1 VKRATP
7 PGPGRTSS
15 PVTLTRESGGHPMG
29 ADRPGAD
36 ADVMSAYITSVGA
49 FLPGEPIGNDELE
62 IYLGTIPGGS
72 DRLRR
77 RMLEANGIEKRH
89 YAIDRNGDTLML
101 NEELAERAVLDALQ
115 GRGMSSRD
123 IGMLATGSTQGD
135 LPVPGFAS
143 MVHGRLGGGPMEILS
158 AGGVCCSGV
167 AALRAAEA
175 AVRLDRHRVAVAV
188 GSELVS
194 RTLRADRFS
203 SGQNPGFD
211 AEFLRWML
219 SDGAGAAVVEPEPRP
234 DGLSLRI
241 DWSHLV
247 SHAHRF
253 PVCMYAGAASPEAIG
268 PGSTWQDQPTPAEAD
283 GNGMLNL
290 RQDTSILNNI
300 VALGVEEYV
309 GLVREGRIAPAEIDH
324 LLVHYSS
331 EYFRS
336 DIVRLM
342 SEAGLMIPEDR
353 WFTNLRTKGNTGAA
367 SIFIM
372 LEEAFNGGRFS
383 PGDRILLMV
392 PESGRFSVSFVHL
405 TCVEG
410 RQAGASTSIPVET
423 PAPVRTENA
432 SEWLL
437 QELALVWAEFET
449 KLSAVPIVKRIE
461 TRQASIEDYRA
472 LLHNL
477 RQQVMEGARWIT
489 RAASNL
495 TVAHTDLRAE
505 FIEHAAEE
513 QRDFRMLEDDY
524 VAVGGRR
531 EDIESGEKNVGS
543 EALSA
548 YMFNQANRENPF
560 DLLGAMYIIEGLGA
574 NKATH
579 WVDLIREQLDLDPG
593 QVRFITYH
601 GGADEE
607 HTEKMFQILRSD
619 LITPEIARSIVHT
632 ARVVGRLYALQLEEV
647 DHV

>member
-1 VKRATP
+1 
-7 PGPGRTSS
+7 
-15 PVTLTRESGGHPMG
+15 
-29 ADRPGAD
+29 
-36 ADVMSAYITSVGA
+36 
-49 FLPGEPIGNDELE
+49 
-62 IYLGTIPGGS
+62 
-72 DRLRR
+72 
-77 RMLEANGIEKRH
+77 
-89 YAIDRNGDTLML
+89 ML
-101 NEELAERAVLDALQ
+101 NEELAERAVLAALAS
-115 GRGMSSRD
+115 RGLTAAD
-123 IGMLATGSTQGD
+123 VGMLATGTTQGD

-158 AGGVCCSGV
+158 AGGVCCSGA

-175 AVRLDRHRVAVAV
+175 AIRLDRHRVAVAV

-194 RTLRADRFS
+194 RALRADRFS
-203 SGQNPGFD
+203 QETSPGPD

-219 SDGAGAAVVEPEPRP
+219 SDGAGAVVVEPEPRP

-253 PVCMYAGAASPEAIG
+253 PVCMYAGAASNETIG
-268 PGSTWQDQPTPAEAD
+268 PGATWQDRPTPAEAHD
-283 GNGMLNL
+283 SGMLNL

-300 VALGVEEYV
+300 VALGVEEYI
-309 GLVREGRIAPAEIDH
+309 GLVREGRIVPGEIDH

-342 SEAGLMIPEDR
+342 GEAGLMIPEER

-383 PGDRILLMV
+383 VGDRVLLMI

-405 TCVEG
+405 SCVDG
-410 RQAGASTSIPVET
+410 SSAS
-423 PAPVRTENA
+423 RTEFTAAASADPGPVTARAGEASA

-437 QELALVWAEFET
+437 EELALVWAGFET
-449 KLSAVPIVKRIE
+449 RLSTVPIVKRIE
-461 TRQASIEDYRA
+461 TGTATIEDYRS
-472 LLHNL
+472 LLYNL

-489 RAASNL
+489 RASSHL
-495 TVAHTDLRAE
+495 TVEHTELRAE

-513 QRDFRMLEDDY
+513 QRDFRMLEEDY
-524 VAVGGRR
+524 VAVGGRLQ
-531 EDIESGEKNVGS
+531 EIQSGEKNVGS

-548 YMFNQANRENPF
+548 FMFNQANRENPL

-574 NKATH
+574 NKASR
-579 WVDLIREQLDLDPG
+579 WVGQLREQLALEPG
-593 QVRFITYH
+593 QVRFMAYH

-619 LITPEIARSIVHT
+619 LITPEIAASIVHT
-632 ARVVGRLYALQLEEV
+632 AKVVARLYALQLEEI

>member
-1 VKRATP
+1 
-7 PGPGRTSS
+7 
-15 PVTLTRESGGHPMG
+15 
-29 ADRPGAD
+29 
-36 ADVMSAYITSVGA
+36 MSAYITSVGSY
-49 FLPGEPIGNDELE
+49 LPGEPIGNDEIE
-62 IYLGTIPGGS
+62 SYLGGSIGS

-89 YAIDRNGDTLML
+89 YAIDRQGQTLML
-101 NEELAERAVLDALQ
+101 NEELATAAITAALQ
-115 GRGMSSRD
+115 DRGMTPKD
-123 IGMLATGSTQGD
+123 IGMLATGTTQGD

-143 MVHGRLGGGPMEILS
+143 MVHGRLGGGPMEVLS
-158 AGGVCCSGV
+158 AGGVCCSGI

-175 AVRLDRHRVAVAV
+175 TVALGRHQVAVAV

-194 RTLRADRFS
+194 RTLRASRF
-203 SGQNPGFD
+203 PDVEAPAFD
-211 AEFLRWML
+211 AQFLRFML
-219 SDGAGAAVVEPEPRP
+219 SDGAGAVIIEDQPRP

-253 PVCMYAGAASPEAIG
+253 PVCMYAGSATPDTVEAG
-268 PGSTWQDQPTPAEAD
+268 ATWQDQPTPADAHLA
-283 GNGMLNL
+283 GMLNL
-290 RQDTSILNNI
+290 RQDTAILGNI

-309 GLVREGRIAPAEIDH
+309 GLVRDGRIVPDEIDH

-342 SEAGLMIPEDR
+342 SEAGLMIPEER

-405 TCVEG
+405 TCVG
-410 RQAGASTSIPVET
+410 PET
-423 PAPVRTENA
+423 VDRVVHSDVTDQLDQPSPLSPTEESQA

-437 QELALVWAEFET
+437 EELALVWARFEIQ
-449 KLSAVPIVKRIE
+449 LSRVPIVGRIE
-461 TRQASIEDYRA
+461 KGEASLEDYRS
-472 LLHNL
+472 LLYNL
-477 RQQVMEGARWIT
+477 RQQVKEGARWIT
-489 RAASNL
+489 RAASSL
-495 TVAHTDLRAE
+495 TSEHTELRAE

-524 VAVGGRR
+524 VNVGGDRSV
-531 EDIESGEKNVGS
+531 IEAGAKNPGS

-548 YMFNQANRENPF
+548 FMFNQASRENPF

-579 WVDLIREQLDLDPG
+579 WMELIRDQLDLSPD
-593 QVRFITYH
+593 QVRFLTYH

-632 ARVVGRLYALQLEEV
+632 ARVVARLYALQLEEV
-647 DHV
+647 DSE

>member
-1 VKRATP
+1 
-7 PGPGRTSS
+7 
-15 PVTLTRESGGHPMG
+15 MN
-29 ADRPGAD
+29 
-36 ADVMSAYITSVGA
+36 AYITSVGA

-62 IYLGTIPGGS
+62 SYLGTIAGRS

-77 RMLEANGIEKRH
+77 RMLDANGIEKRH
-89 YAIDRNGDTLML
+89 YAIDRNGQTLML
-101 NEELAERAVLDALQ
+101 NEELAERAVLAALQ

-123 IGMLATGSTQGD
+123 IGMLATGTTQGD
-135 LPVPGFAS
+135 LAVPGFAS

-158 AGGVCCSGV
+158 AAGVCCSGV

-175 AVRLDRHRVAVAV
+175 AILLDRHQVAVAV

-194 RTLRADRFS
+194 RTLRSDRFS
-203 SGQNPGFD
+203 KEEPPGFD

-219 SDGAGAAVVEPEPRP
+219 SDGAGAVVVEPQPRA
-234 DGLSLRI
+234 DGVSLRI

-253 PVCMYAGAASPEAIG
+253 PVCMYAGATAPDQIE
-268 PGSTWQDQPTPAEAD
+268 PGSTWQDQASPAEAHAA
-283 GNGMLNL
+283 GMLNL
-290 RQDTSILNNI
+290 RQDTATLNGI
-300 VALGVEEYV
+300 VALGVEEYI
-309 GLVREGRIAPAEIDH
+309 GLARDGRIDPDEIDH

-336 DIVRLM
+336 DIVRMM
-342 SEAGLMIPEDR
+342 SEAGLMIPEER

-372 LEEAFNGGRFS
+372 LEEAFNAGRFS

-405 TCVEG
+405 TCV
-410 RQAGASTSIPVET
+410 AGSNQPETAKENEVAISVET
-423 PAPVRTENA
+423 TDQAAESEQSP
-432 SEWLL
+432 EWLFE
-437 QELALVWAEFET
+437 ELAMVWAGFET
-449 KLSAVPIVKRIE
+449 QLSTVPIVRRIE
-461 TRQASIEDYRA
+461 QREASLDDYRA
-472 LLHNL
+472 LLYNL
-477 RQQVMEGARWIT
+477 RQQVLEGARWIT

-495 TVAHTDLRAE
+495 TVDYTDLRAE

-513 QRDFRMLEDDY
+513 QRDFRMLENDY
-524 VAVGGRR
+524 VAVGGSRQA
-531 EDIESGEKNVGS
+531 IQSGQKNPGS

-548 YMFNQANRENPF
+548 FMFNQANRENPF

-574 NKATH
+574 NKASH
-579 WVDLIREQLDLDPG
+579 WVELIKDQLDLSSE
-593 QVRFITYH
+593 QVSFIEYH

-632 ARVVGRLYALQLEEV
+632 ARVVARLYALQLEEIENA
-647 DHV
+647 

>member
-1 VKRATP
+1 M
-7 PGPGRTSS
+7 
-15 PVTLTRESGGHPMG
+15 LT
-29 ADRPGAD
+29 
-36 ADVMSAYITSVGA
+36 VMSAYITSVGSY
-49 FLPGEPIGNDELE
+49 LPGEPIGNDDLQS
-62 IYLGTIPGGS
+62 YLGIIPGGS

-77 RMLEANGIEKRH
+77 RMLDANGIEKRH
-89 YAIDRNGDTLML
+89 YAIDRDGNSTML
-101 NEELAERAVLDALQ
+101 NEELAERAVRAAL
-115 GRGMSSRD
+115 GTRGLTTGD
-123 IGMLATGSTQGD
+123 VGMLATGTTQGD

-143 MVHGRLGGGPMEILS
+143 MVHGRLGGRPMEILS
-158 AGGVCCSGV
+158 AGGVCCSGA

-175 AVRLDRHRVAVAV
+175 AIRLDRHRVAVAV

-194 RTLRADRFS
+194 RALRADRFS
-203 SGQNPGFD
+203 QKTSPGPD

-219 SDGAGAAVVEPEPRP
+219 SDGAGAVVVESEPRP

-253 PVCMYAGAASPEAIG
+253 PVCMYAGAASNETIE
-268 PGSTWQDQPTPAEAD
+268 PGATWQDRATPSEAHES
-283 GNGMLNL
+283 GMLNL

-309 GLVREGRIAPAEIDH
+309 GLVRDGRIVPGEIDH

-342 SEAGLMIPEDR
+342 GEAGLMIPEDR

-383 PGDRILLMV
+383 VGDQILLMV
-392 PESGRFSVSFVHL
+392 PESGRFSVSFIHL
-405 TCVEG
+405 TCVDG
-410 RQAGASTSIPVET
+410 SSTSMT
-423 PAPVRTENA
+423 KRTAVAMDPDPIMVTAGRANA
-432 SEWLL
+432 SDWLL
-437 QELALVWAEFET
+437 EELALVWAGFEAH
-449 KLSAVPIVKRIE
+449 LSSVPIVKRIE
-461 TRQASIEDYRA
+461 TGTATIEDYRS
-472 LLHNL
+472 LLYNL

-495 TVAHTDLRAE
+495 TVEHTELRAE

-513 QRDFRMLEDDY
+513 QRDFRMLEEDY
-524 VAVGGRR
+524 VAVGGRL
-531 EDIESGEKNVGS
+531 EEIQSGEKNVGS

-548 YMFNQANRENPF
+548 FMFNQANRENPL
-560 DLLGAMYIIEGLGA
+560 DLLGAMYVIEGLGA
-574 NKATH
+574 NKANR
-579 WVDLIREQLDLDPG
+579 WVEQLREQLELEPG
-593 QVRFITYH
+593 QVRFMAYH

-619 LITPEIARSIVHT
+619 LITPAIAASIVHT
-632 ARVVGRLYALQLEEV
+632 ARVVARLYALQLEEIG
-647 DHV
+647 HV

>member
-1 VKRATP
+1 
-7 PGPGRTSS
+7 
-15 PVTLTRESGGHPMG
+15 MN
-29 ADRPGAD
+29 
-36 ADVMSAYITSVGA
+36 AYITSVGA

-62 IYLGTIPGGS
+62 SYLGTIPGGS

-77 RMLEANGIEKRH
+77 RMLDANGIEKRH
-89 YAIDRNGDTLML
+89 YAIDRSGQTTML
-101 NEELAERAVLDALQ
+101 NEELAERAVLAALQ
-115 GRGMSSRD
+115 GRGMSARD
-123 IGMLATGSTQGD
+123 IGMLATGTTQGD
-135 LPVPGFAS
+135 LAVPGFAS
-143 MVHGRLGGGPMEILS
+143 MVHGRLGGGPMEVLS

-175 AVRLDRHRVAVAV
+175 SVRLDRHQAAVAV

-203 SGQNPGFD
+203 QAEPPGFD

-219 SDGAGAAVVEPEPRP
+219 SDGAGAAVVEPKPRT
-234 DGLSLRI
+234 DGISLRI

-253 PVCMYAGAASPEAIG
+253 PVCMYAGAAAPDGVG
-268 PGSTWQDQPTPAEAD
+268 PGSTWQDQATPAGAHAE
-283 GNGMLNL
+283 GMLNL
-290 RQDTSILNNI
+290 RQDTSTLNNI
-300 VALGVEEYV
+300 VAVGVEEYV
-309 GLVREGRIAPAEIDH
+309 GLVRDGRIVPADVDH

-342 SEAGLMIPEDR
+342 SEAGLMIPEEK
-353 WFTNLRTKGNTGAA
+353 WFTNLHTKGNTGAA

-372 LEEAFNGGRFS
+372 LEEAFNSGRFS

-405 TCVEG
+405 TCVGADDQLDSPE
-410 RQAGASTSIPVET
+410 QAGTAVVEAGAVEDDVQSNGT
-423 PAPVRTENA
+423 
-432 SEWLL
+432 SEWLFE
-437 QELALVWAEFET
+437 ELALVWAGFET
-449 KLSAVPIVKRIE
+449 RLSAVPIVSRIE
-461 TRQASIEDYRA
+461 NRKAALDDYRA
-472 LLHNL
+472 LLYNL
-477 RQQVMEGARWIT
+477 RQQVREGARWIT

-495 TVAHTDLRAE
+495 TVEYTDLRAE

-513 QRDFRMLEDDY
+513 QKDFRMLENDY
-524 VAVGGRR
+524 VAVGGAL
-531 EDIESGEKNVGS
+531 EDIQNGRKNPGS

-548 YMFNQANRENPF
+548 FMFNQASRENPF

-574 NKATH
+574 NKATR
-579 WVDLIREQLDLDPG
+579 WVELIQDQLELSSD
-593 QVRFITYH
+593 QVTFIEYH

-607 HTEKMFQILRSD
+607 HTAKMFEILRSD

-632 ARVVGRLYALQLEEV
+632 ARVVARLYALQLEEIEDV
-647 DHV
+647 

>member
-1 VKRATP
+1 
-7 PGPGRTSS
+7 
-15 PVTLTRESGGHPMG
+15 MN
-29 ADRPGAD
+29 
-36 ADVMSAYITSVGA
+36 AYITSVGT

-62 IYLGTIPGGS
+62 SYLGTIAGRS
-72 DRLRR
+72 DRLRK
-77 RMLEANGIEKRH
+77 RMLDANGIEKRH
-89 YAIDRNGDTLML
+89 YAIDRNGQTLML
-101 NEELAERAVLDALQ
+101 NEEMAERAVLAALH

-123 IGMLATGSTQGD
+123 IGMLATGTTQGD
-135 LPVPGFAS
+135 LAVPGFAS

-175 AVRLDRHRVAVAV
+175 AILLDRHRVAVAV

-194 RTLRADRFS
+194 RTLRSDRFS
-203 SGQNPGFD
+203 QEEPPGFD

-219 SDGAGAAVVEPEPRP
+219 SDGAGAVVVEPQPRA
-234 DGLSLRI
+234 DGISLRI

-253 PVCMYAGAASPEAIG
+253 PVCMYAGATAPDRIE
-268 PGSTWQDQPTPAEAD
+268 PGSTWQDQASPADAH
-283 GNGMLNL
+283 GAGMLNL
-290 RQDTSILNNI
+290 RQDTATLNGI

-309 GLVREGRIAPAEIDH
+309 GLVRDGRIDPDEIDH

-336 DIVRLM
+336 DIVRMM
-342 SEAGLMIPEDR
+342 SEAGLMIPEER

-372 LEEAFNGGRFS
+372 LEEAFNTGRFS

-405 TCVEG
+405 TCVAG
-410 RQAGASTSIPVET
+410 SNQAEPAKDSEVAISVET
-423 PAPVRTENA
+423 TDQAADNQHSP
-432 SEWLL
+432 EWLFE
-437 QELALVWAEFET
+437 ELALVWAGFET
-449 KLSAVPIVKRIE
+449 KLSTVPIVRRIE
-461 TRQASIEDYRA
+461 QREASLDDYRA
-472 LLHNL
+472 LLYNL
-477 RQQVMEGARWIT
+477 RQQVLEGARWIT

-495 TVAHTDLRAE
+495 TVDYTDLRAE

-513 QRDFRMLEDDY
+513 QRDFRMLENDY
-524 VAVGGRR
+524 VAVGGSR
-531 EDIESGEKNVGS
+531 EAIESGQKNPGS

-548 YMFNQANRENPF
+548 FMFNQANRENPF

-574 NKATH
+574 NKASH
-579 WVDLIREQLDLDPG
+579 WVELIKDQLDLSSE
-593 QVRFITYH
+593 QVSFIEYH

-607 HTEKMFQILRSD
+607 HTEKMFEILRSD

-632 ARVVGRLYALQLEEV
+632 ARVVARLYALQLEEIENA
-647 DHV
+647 